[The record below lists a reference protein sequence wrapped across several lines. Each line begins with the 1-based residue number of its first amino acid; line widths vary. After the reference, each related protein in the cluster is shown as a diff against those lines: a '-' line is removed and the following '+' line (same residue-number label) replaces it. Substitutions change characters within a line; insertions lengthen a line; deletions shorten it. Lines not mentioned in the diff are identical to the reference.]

1 MNAIW
6 ISPVVLNTEKGFHG
20 YWAKNLY
27 EIEPH
32 FGTKEELKALVKAC
46 HERGVW
52 VMVDIVANHM
62 GYPPGAD
69 WSTPWDS
76 KLFDNFYEYMSPFNK
91 SEYYHPNRPYIK
103 WPEECHDYKK
113 IQQYWLANLADL
125 NQSHP
130 FVRETLL
137 HWIKYLITEYNFDG
151 CRIDT
156 VIQVPKPFWSEFQ
169 KAGNVFMLGEA
180 NNGPPPCGSL
190 NFTASFQGPLN
201 SVLDFPLFW
210 TMRYIFQEKTKDFTA
225 LSKYLKKSGKR
236 YLDR

>member
-1 MNAIW
+1 M
-6 ISPVVLNTEKGFHG
+6 VLNTEKGFHG

-52 VMVDIVANHM
+52 VMVDVVANHM

-69 WSTPWDS
+69 WTTPWNS
-76 KLFDNFYEYMSPFNK
+76 KLFDKFYQYMSPFNK
-91 SEYYHPNRPYIK
+91 SEYYHPNHPYIK
-103 WPEECHDYKK
+103 WPEECHDYTK

-137 HWIKYLITEYNFDG
+137 HWIHYLITEYGFDG
-151 CRIDT
+151 CRVDT

-169 KAGNVFMLGEA
+169 KAGKVFMLGEA

-190 NFTASFQGPLN
+190 NFTASFQGSLN
-201 SVLDFPLFW
+201 SVLDFPLYW

-225 LSKYLKKSGKR
+225 LSKYLKKSAER